1 MTVDFNE
8 LKQKMDSITLDLK
21 AKAPKDL
28 SLLVDPLAFMINVML
43 EMTSSDLMQ
52 SESQT
57 EQIKTP
63 SSEGYKKS
71 PKKRSL
77 RVSTGANAGGQK
89 GHKGAHLS
97 VPHAPDEVKCH
108 IPSKCQCCPN
118 LKTCVA
124 SGDVFTCA
132 ESRYVIEAKT
142 ITHVVEHQ
150 SMVATN
156 CPCNCPGKNE
166 KLVGEFPAA
175 VRGYVQYGN
184 SVTVLSALLST
195 YGAVAYNIIHVLLNG
210 LFGISLS
217 TGTINSMV
225 KRCSDKIAPV
235 MEKIRELLKDSD
247 VVNFDETGLRALGKL
262 FCVHN
267 SSNDEYTYQ
276 SANEKRGSIGM
287 EDNGVLPDFTGI
299 AVHDGWPSYQNFEQI
314 EHALCCAHL
323 LRELNA
329 VRENEE
335 NHIWAECFQKL
346 LIRMKKAKEDA
357 FSLGQTFLGKELL
370 EAFSKEY
377 DDIMSHAD
385 KECPSPEVPK
395 ERKRGKIR
403 RGKTRALIVRLKKF
417 KDDVCSFAHNFALT
431 FDNNNN
437 QAERDVR
444 NVKVKTKV
452 SGCFRSIK
460 RAQNYLKIM
469 SFIST
474 GNKHGINAFDAL
486 TAAFSG
492 NAKIIL
498 GEGSE

>member
-8 LKQKMDSITLDLK
+8 LKQKMDSITLELK
-21 AKAPKDL
+21 SKAPKDL
-28 SLLVDPLAFMINVML
+28 SLLVETQSFMIKLIL
-43 EMTSSDLMQ
+43 EMSSTVMSENKELREQISALGKSIEELQDIIRDLKSQLNQNSNNSSKPPSSD
-52 SESQT
+52 
-57 EQIKTP
+57 
-63 SSEGYKKS
+63 GYKKS

-77 RVSTGANAGGQK
+77 RVSTGAKAGGQK
-89 GHKGAHLS
+89 EYKGAHLS

-108 IPSKCQCCPN
+108 IPKKCQCCPN

-156 CPCNCPGKNE
+156 CPCNCPGKDE
-166 KLVGEFPAA
+166 KLVGEFPAD

-184 SVTVLSALLST
+184 SVTVLAALLST
-195 YGAVAYNIIHVLLNG
+195 YGAVAYNRIHVLLNG

-225 KRCSDKIAPV
+225 KSCSDKIAPV

-262 FCVHN
+262 FWVHN

-299 AVHDGWPSYQNFEQI
+299 AVYDGWHSYQNFEQI

-329 VRENEE
+329 VIEDEE
-335 NHIWAECFQKL
+335 NHSWAECFQKL

-357 FSLGQTFLGKELL
+357 ISLGQTFLGKELL
-370 EAFSKEY
+370 EAF
-377 DDIMSHAD
+377 
-385 KECPSPEVPK
+385 PK
-395 ERKRGKIR
+395 NM
-403 RGKTRALIVRLKKF
+403 T
-417 KDDVCSFAHNFALT
+417 
-431 FDNNNN
+431 
-437 QAERDVR
+437 
-444 NVKVKTKV
+444 
-452 SGCFRSIK
+452 
-460 RAQNYLKIM
+460 
-469 SFIST
+469 
-474 GNKHGINAFDAL
+474 
-486 TAAFSG
+486 
-492 NAKIIL
+492 IL
-498 GEGSE
+498 